1 MDNEVVNFEV
11 VVETIL
17 RHGVG
22 EMERRFIEY
31 AKYSFEQQHE
41 IQNSLVSSGCLI
53 CIIWRGRLFSPMLE
67 SHVLYC

>member
-17 RHGVG
+17 RHGVR
-22 EMERRFIEY
+22 EMEKRFIEY

-41 IQNSLVSSGCLI
+41 IQISLVSSGCLI
-53 CIIWRGRLFSPMLE
+53 CII
-67 SHVLYC
+67 